1 MRRGC
6 TRPRHKRIS
15 PHLVRA
21 PREPVDGAL
30 QQFYDSLL
38 TVLRRA
44 SVRDGEWCQVTC
56 APTWDGNW
64 TSDCFLAWCWQG
76 QDGQRLLVAVNDAGN
91 QSQCYVRLPFADLE
105 GHSVQLK
112 DLMGAATYDRDG
124 ADVLARGLFLDLPP
138 WGYHVFE
145 LTAL

>member
-1 MRRGC
+1 
-6 TRPRHKRIS
+6 
-15 PHLVRA
+15 
-21 PREPVDGAL
+21 
-30 QQFYDSLL
+30 
-38 TVLRRA
+38 VLRRA

-56 APTWDGNW
+56 APAWDGNW
-64 TSDCFLAWCWQG
+64 TSDCFIAWCWQG
-76 QDGQRLLVAVNDAGN
+76 QDGQRLLVAVNYAGN